1 MNNYQEIMKD
11 SEVIYLNDD
20 HERIVD
26 KHIKGVKKLMYYAT
40 EQSGVGKY
48 QDFLTIMNSIYM
60 YSNNFYNTMLKKRE
74 YDEGEMAEFIF
85 LIPNMSFYTSIGFLT
100 ALKDGENDLMLRD
113 KLERIGLNCENAT
126 AELADVLFEEN
137 EKKGFFNDAFNKR
150 ISKN

>member
-1 MNNYQEIMKD
+1 MKD

-20 HERIVD
+20 HEKIVD

-40 EQSGVGKY
+40 EQVGTGKY
-48 QDFLTIMNSIYM
+48 QDFLSIMKSIYL

-100 ALKDGENDLMLRD
+100 ALKDGDNDLMLRD
-113 KLERIGLNCENAT
+113 KLERIGFNCENTT

-137 EKKGFFNDAFNKR
+137 EKKKFFNTSVDEKINQ
-150 ISKN
+150 N